1 MVKKMNGKYVLVERA
16 PTVEEY
22 HKLREAVGFRSL
34 DPEAT
39 EIGLRNS
46 LFSVCVIFENKVI
59 GCGRVV
65 GDGGIYFYIQ
75 DMIVLPEFQGKGIGK
90 RIMGAIMDYLKAH
103 AHPNAFVGLMAAKG
117 VSKFYERYGFTERPS
132 DRPGMFRIW
141 GK

>member
-1 MVKKMNGKYVLVERA
+1 MNEKYILVERS

-22 HKLREAVGFRSL
+22 RKLREVVEWGNVDF
-34 DPEAT
+34 DAT

-46 LFSVCVIFENKVI
+46 LFSVCVIFENEVI
-59 GCGRVV
+59 GCGRVI

-75 DMIVLPEFQGKGIGK
+75 DIIVLPKFQGKEIGK
-90 RIMGAIMDYLKAH
+90 RIMEAIMDYLKTH

-117 VSKFYERYGFTERPS
+117 VSRFYERYGFTKRPA
-132 DRPGMFRIW
+132 DRPGMFKIW

>member
-1 MVKKMNGKYVLVERA
+1 MDDGFILVERP

-22 HKLREAVGFRSL
+22 QRLREAVGWDSV
-34 DPEAT
+34 DAEAT
-39 EIGLRNS
+39 ETGLRNA
-46 LFSVCVIFENKVI
+46 LFSVCLTYKGEVI

-75 DMIVLPEFQGKGIGK
+75 DIIVLPEFQGKGLGR
-90 RIMGAIMDYLKAH
+90 RIMDAVVGYLDSH
-103 AHPNAFVGLMAAKG
+103 AHPNAFIGLMAAKG
-117 VSKFYERYGFTERPS
+117 VSRFYERYGFSERPP